1 MLKYANMK
9 DFRNFKAVRGEAYAK
24 LFTER
29 RTA

>member
-9 DFRNFKAVRGEAYAK
+9 GFRNFKAVRGEAYAK